1 MPGSQDYFGSIS
13 DTRDRRR
20 HSRQTTALNYVR
32 LGETNG
38 GILLNVSDEGL
49 AFTAAEPLAGEFI
62 PRLRFQLA
70 EKAEWIEASG
80 RIVWLNDSKKGAG
93 IEFIDISNAG
103 REQIRQ
109 WIDSK
114 NPYAEAQE
122 PVSAARRT
130 RKESEVTPF
139 PAPKVDAHK
148 NETQYEIV
156 EPHLRKMFPSE
167 SVLEAETARP
177 APPPQVVAFNETQAE
192 SRAQFFP
199 SESGEDCE
207 SAAASASPIERQPI
221 GREVRYAESLS
232 ESQNIRTAEP
242 RFRHAV
248 QIETLP
254 ETNQI
259 HQQEKE
265 SAPPENA
272 RLMEQSDEAPEI
284 TADSVIRTNQL
295 QRGDSAPRSARV
307 PNFGYQT
314 SPSELSGRV
323 DRVPSFGYQTAASSY
338 QQSEDWTN
346 WVDPAANPHRGK
358 LGFVVVGVLLV
369 VVAFAIGMALGHG
382 SLDGL
387 VESVRQYIPDK
398 YQQAPTA
405 NISAAESAPPAP
417 KVEKTR
423 TDASAQTQSDNSS
436 AQTSET
442 SATPSPT
449 APPSEP
455 ATSSI
460 SRTETHPEAASSEA
474 EVAGASGRTKASA
487 TESETTPVLVSA
499 AGSGNGPLRL
509 TSPETA
515 VSASSSVA
523 ISSQATVLVPRA
535 AGADAEAKRLQP
547 GTLVFHVEPQYSK
560 RMGRGEVE
568 IVKVLATI
576 GENGLVTN
584 VQRISGP
591 PLFASAAISAIRE
604 WKYSPTLLDGRPVKT
619 EEKITVAFRSR

>member
-20 HSRQTTALNYVR
+20 HSRQITALNYVK

-38 GILLNVSDEGL
+38 GILLNVSEEGL

-114 NPYAEAQE
+114 KPYAETQE
-122 PVSAARRT
+122 PVSAARKT

-167 SVLEAETARP
+167 SALEAETARP

-199 SESGEDCE
+199 SETGEDCE
-207 SAAASASPIERQPI
+207 SAAASAPPIERQPI

-259 HQQEKE
+259 QQQEKE

-295 QRGDSAPRSARV
+295 QRGDSAPRAARV

-323 DRVPSFGYQTAASSY
+323 ARVPSFGYQTAASSY

-369 VVAFAIGMALGHG
+369 VIAFAMGMALGHG

-417 KVEKTR
+417 KVEKTN
-423 TDASAQTQSDNSS
+423 TDTLAQAQSDTSS
-436 AQTSET
+436 AQTSEA
-442 SATPSPT
+442 SATPSQAT
-449 APPSEP
+449 PPIQP
-455 ATSSI
+455 AA
-460 SRTETHPEAASSEA
+460 SRTTSDTGTHPEA
-474 EVAGASGRTKASA
+474 EVAGAGGRAKASA

-509 TSPETA
+509 SSPETA

-535 AGADAEAKRLQP
+535 AGADAAQEAKRLQP

-604 WKYSPTLLDGRPVKT
+604 WRYSPTLLDGRPVKT